1 MSGARQMGLQ
11 PGKGQHVEIQG
22 VTFGV
27 TAVFKAEATAGRV
40 TVCQRAGDDE
50 AVVCFVVSGNPRLV
64 QDAEP
69 VLKTTPGSAWMHGNS
84 SHFTVEWPEQ
94 GTLIGVALPQLV
106 LRDLGIQGALMIKD
120 LGCGGV
126 LREPIQH
133 FLTSVAEG
141 TDEIPSVAAHVMERL
156 VHNMVSGVLIE
167 ESRVVLTANT
177 TTPALFDQAM
187 SLMVVQAGNSSTTP
201 STLARELNVSLRHL
215 QRAFQQRGTSIA
227 ERLRTT
233 RTELAIRLLGDSR
246 GAGLSFHDVASLSGF
261 SSVGHL
267 RRTLK
272 KAGYEAPT
280 YLRTAAVPRRILSLE
295 SRTPKPTSN

>member
-1 MSGARQMGLQ
+1 MSLQ
-11 PGKGQHVEIQG
+11 PGTGQHVEISG

-40 TVCQRAGDDE
+40 TIGQRAGDDE
-50 AVVCFVVSGNPRLV
+50 TVVCFVVSGNPRLV
-64 QDAEP
+64 HDAGP
-69 VLKTTPGSAWMHGNS
+69 ALYTTPGSAWMHGNS

-94 GTLIGVALPQLV
+94 GTLIGVVLPQHV
-106 LRDLGIQGALMIKD
+106 LREIGIQGAPTIKD
-120 LGCGGV
+120 LGWGGV

-133 FLTSVAEG
+133 FLTSVTEG
-141 TDEIPSVAAHVMERL
+141 TDEIPSVAAHVMEKL
-156 VHNMVSGVLIE
+156 VHDMVSGLVLE
-167 ESRVVLTANT
+167 ESGVVLTART
-177 TTPALFDQAM
+177 TTPPLFDQAM
-187 SLMVVQAGNSSTTP
+187 CLMVVQAGNSSMTP
-201 STLARELNVSLRHL
+201 ATLARELNVSLRHL

-233 RTELAIRLLGDSR
+233 RTELAVRLLADSR
-246 GAGLSFHDVASLSGF
+246 GSGLSIDEVASRAGF

-280 YLRTAAVPRRILSLE
+280 YLRTAAIPRTEDSF
-295 SRTPKPTSN
+295 